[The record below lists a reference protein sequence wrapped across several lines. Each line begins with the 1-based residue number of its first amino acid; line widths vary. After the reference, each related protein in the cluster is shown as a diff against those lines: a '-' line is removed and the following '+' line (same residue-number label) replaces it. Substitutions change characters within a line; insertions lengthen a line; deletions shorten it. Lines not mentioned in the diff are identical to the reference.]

1 MTAADPKPPFESS
14 WSDHMFSQVAIVVL
28 GVFLVA
34 MGLRDDNYLNVGVGI
49 LVAAFAIS
57 TLYKLKS
64 GK

>member
-1 MTAADPKPPFESS
+1 
-14 WSDHMFSQVAIVVL
+14 MFSQVAIVVL

>member
-1 MTAADPKPPFESS
+1 
-14 WSDHMFSQVAIVVL
+14 MFSQIAIVVL

-34 MGLRDDNYLNVGVGI
+34 MGLRDGNYLNIGVGV
-49 LVAAFAIS
+49 LVAVFAAS

>member
-1 MTAADPKPPFESS
+1 MTAADPKQPFESK
-14 WSDHMFSQVAIVVL
+14 WSDQMFSQVAIVVL
-28 GVFLVA
+28 GIFLVA
-34 MGLRDDNYLNVGVGI
+34 MGLRDVNYLNVGVGI